1 MKDKLIKNYINKL
14 TKSDIISFA
23 RKNDITLSDLEVD
36 YIFYII
42 KNKYQEIM
50 YGNPDNLFKE
60 LKNKTNPDNYN
71 KIIKLFYIYKDKY
84 QSFL

>member
-23 RKNDITLSDLEVD
+23 LKNDITLSDLEVD